1 MKLRFGQILCKSDF
15 PSPAQCNF
23 FHVSKNLTLFYD
35 QIGVLVL
42 CLPYFAHISN
52 VLHLIGTS
60 YLLEG
65 MKCHPPLAFLAP
77 KVSTHHIFIWTLP
90 KLTWTSLMSEPFGT
104 YDHMLHCSM
113 FSSEIFMFLVATSI

>member
-1 MKLRFGQILCKSDF
+1 MKLRFGKILCKSDF
-15 PSPAQCNF
+15 SSPAQCNF

-42 CLPYFAHISN
+42 CLHYFAHISN

-65 MKCHPPLAFLAP
+65 MKCHPHWPSWP
-77 KVSTHHIFIWTLP
+77 QKSVHTIFP
-90 KLTWTSLMSEPFGT
+90 FRPSLN
-104 YDHMLHCSM
+104 
-113 FSSEIFMFLVATSI
+113 